1 MMRRSS
7 ASVLARCIFESML
20 DLPAGV
26 PSGLS
31 MPQRTSRSRCPRLPV
46 SGDYALPY
54 LDETAVGPEEYAET
68 RELYTA
74 PDGEKIFYLVV
85 RPARRAWKERSEQ
98 GTEVRCACGFGTARS
113 TV

>member
-1 MMRRSS
+1 M
-7 ASVLARCIFESML
+7 V
-20 DLPAGV
+20 
-26 PSGLS
+26 
-31 MPQRTSRSRCPRLPV
+31 QRTSRSRCPRLPV